1 MAGLLKA
8 NFSTSGYFLRPLIW
22 RKHSNTNL
30 RSNRHSCDQNG
41 LSLIEKLM
49 CTDKSNKLVIDEIAT
64 EEIQVKGVDSLKLP
78 KGWMKQKAFL
88 STLDI
93 FISLFIVTPLVV
105 ACWRGTWQ
113 LMDIYAYYFPPWESF
128 VVGTIIHIFIGITQ
142 ESFHEVLNRKHKNG
156 IINFSAIFLMKLYTV
171 VLNIVTNLH
180 WRGAWIII
188 DEYFG
193 IVMTETGET
202 KVARPFEA
210 FLFFG
215 FCFTVMFFMKCLRN
229 LNSPPFEICMDYG
242 DDMFLFP
249 NMFKVNITIIIALN
263 TKNRISSGSN
273 QDIKSDSLYL
283 MNTYGSDNN
292 FKQNIIKKRKIDQNK
307 PENQKSFAIPVEISD
322 SNPKNIQEILDSAP
336 KKAEDRQSIYNNP
349 DYNKYKLHGIGFQKD
364 DLFSSFKPSAPG
376 DINNLVAGFRFAPS
390 NWQVVSQTPQKP
402 SKFVRTADLVRQ
414 HNMEQPIYYVVM
426 NIFTVGNS
434 KDHYRNIENIV
445 ENMKISKR
453 GQLTMDLKFL

>member
-1 MAGLLKA
+1 
-8 NFSTSGYFLRPLIW
+8 
-22 RKHSNTNL
+22 
-30 RSNRHSCDQNG
+30 
-41 LSLIEKLM
+41 M

-249 NMFKVNITIIIALN
+249 NMFKVNPSEKMSLYILDVTFSIVVVTNLGVVVWRGLWLLVDLYLFPEDLLLSSWASLFLGYIMVAIVFALQSPMKKVCDNLSGIPKLIIADTYLVFAVLSVIVTWRGIWSLINFYFLPEDEELSCWISHWVPMMILMIMGCSNSVLVRGVCIDCEEPDGTCVVFPCNYLKVIFKEEKYETWFTILAGKNKTKKDNTKYKIDIINYHVVDIKETIIE
-263 TKNRISSGSN
+263 SN
-273 QDIKSDSLYL
+273 
-283 MNTYGSDNN
+283 
-292 FKQNIIKKRKIDQNK
+292 
-307 PENQKSFAIPVEISD
+307 D
-322 SNPKNIQEILDSAP
+322 SN
-336 KKAEDRQSIYNNP
+336 
-349 DYNKYKLHGIGFQKD
+349 
-364 DLFSSFKPSAPG
+364 
-376 DINNLVAGFRFAPS
+376 NNLP
-390 NWQVVSQTPQKP
+390 
-402 SKFVRTADLVRQ
+402 
-414 HNMEQPIYYVVM
+414 
-426 NIFTVGNS
+426 
-434 KDHYRNIENIV
+434 
-445 ENMKISKR
+445 
-453 GQLTMDLKFL
+453 